1 MKKFLISAALVA
13 AVAAPAVAQ
22 NEYAPEKGEF
32 SVELQFNPFSN
43 NFETFKIDQIKGRYF
58 FTDKDAIR
66 FGIGFGVHTEK
77 TTADPDN
84 ASDIWTKNRE
94 GNFSI
99 NLGYERTFLTYKRV
113 NLYAGA
119 GLGFELVSTCQTTQN
134 GYDDMLVKTRLYNA
148 GSYNLFTVNAFTGI
162 DFYVYK
168 GLFVGAELGIKVGF
182 KNFPGQYTKGGVN
195 DHGQWD
201 DNLESDH
208 GSKSTNFDLGT
219 YAEPAL
225 RLGYTF

>member
-1 MKKFLISAALVA
+1 MKKFLMSAAIVA
-13 AVAAPAVAQ
+13 AMAAPAVAQ
-22 NEYAPEKGEF
+22 DEFGPAQGDF
-32 SVELQFNPFSN
+32 SVELQFNPFSD

-66 FGIGFGVHTEK
+66 FGIGFGVHTDK
-77 TTADPDN
+77 TTTDPDN
-84 ASDIWTKNRE
+84 ASDVWTKNRT

-113 NLYAGA
+113 SLYAGA
-119 GLGFELVSTCQTTQN
+119 GLGFELVSTCETEQFAAGNDILKKRT
-134 GYDDMLVKTRLYNA
+134 YNT

-182 KNFPGQYTKGGVN
+182 KNFPGIYTKGDYN
-195 DHGQWD
+195 DNGTWNED
-201 DNLESDH
+201 LESDH
-208 GSKSTNFDLGT
+208 GKKSTNFDFGT